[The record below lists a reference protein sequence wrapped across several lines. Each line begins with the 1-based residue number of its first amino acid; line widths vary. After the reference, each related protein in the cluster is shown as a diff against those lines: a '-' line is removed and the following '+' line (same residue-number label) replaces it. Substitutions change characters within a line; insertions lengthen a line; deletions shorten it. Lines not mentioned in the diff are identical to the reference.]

1 MRLWFCDDIVAI
13 VSVRGGAFAGILEGS
28 GVVSLDALLNTHL
41 LWPELQDS
49 SSRPRCNQPH

>member
-13 VSVRGGAFAGILEGS
+13 VSVRGGAFAGILEDS
-28 GVVSLDALLNTHL
+28 GVVSLDELLNTHL

-49 SSRPRCNQPH
+49 S